1 MKQDALTENNT
12 STPLTTSETKYS
24 CTKYSSFTGD
34 FVTGVNRRL
43 AKFEESLYE
52 LGAFILSK
60 CDEGEAFS
68 KTKDEIFKD
77 LCSHPNFKYSKHTLF

>member
-1 MKQDALTENNT
+1 LGGGKQMKQDTLTENNI
-12 STPLTTSETKYS
+12 PIASE
-24 CTKYSSFTGD
+24 TKYSSFTGD
-34 FVTGVNRRL
+34 FVTGVNKRL

-52 LGAFILSK
+52 LGVFIVIK
-60 CDEGEAFS
+60 CDEGEAFG